1 MSKAFIVYPEGDFDN
16 NAELVTADTPE
27 EAALEWFESGEVGV
41 NATLC
46 VLPFDDVKE
55 YKLKV
60 TVDSEEV

>member
-16 NAELVTADTPE
+16 NAELVSADTPE
-27 EAALEWFESGEVGV
+27 EAALDWYERGEVGIG
-41 NATLC
+41 ATLC

-60 TVDSEEV
+60 AVDHD

>member
-16 NAELVTADTPE
+16 NAELVEADTPE
-27 EAALEWFESGEVGV
+27 EAATDWFERGEVGL

-55 YKLKV
+55 YRLV
-60 TVDSEEV
+60 VEVADE